1 MPHFT
6 ARATLAGL
14 LALGTLATP
23 ALADDQ
29 MVVSQQA
36 ERSRSV
42 AVKVSDLNLTSI
54 YDQRTL
60 ALRVNRAA
68 FEVCDMAH
76 GSVLNR
82 TPSALNCFDSA
93 RSGALA
99 QLDARGYAA
108 SAAVAAAGGSI

>member
-6 ARATLAGL
+6 TRAALTGL
-14 LALGTLATP
+14 LALGAIATP
-23 ALADDQ
+23 ALANEK
-29 MVVSQQA
+29 MVVSPLA
-36 ERSRSV
+36 EDSRSV
-42 AVKVSDLNLTSI
+42 AVKVSDLNLTSP

-68 FEVCDMAH
+68 FEVCDMER